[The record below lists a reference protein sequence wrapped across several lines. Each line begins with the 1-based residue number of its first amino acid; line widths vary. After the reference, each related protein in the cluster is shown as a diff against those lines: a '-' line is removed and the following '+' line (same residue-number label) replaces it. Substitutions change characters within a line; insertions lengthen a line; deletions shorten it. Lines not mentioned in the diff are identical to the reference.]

1 MIGAVSV
8 SQAFL
13 TGKSLGEGIQRLCR
27 ESDGLCL
34 AVAFWGAG
42 ASDRLRPVSGSRIL
56 CDLGSGACNPSEI
69 RALIK
74 RGCEVRTRDGMH
86 AKVYLS
92 PSAAIVSSA
101 NASANGLGLE
111 GNEVQDDLPNRPGNE
126 AGYLVT
132 EPQALASIRDWFE
145 ELWADPATSS
155 VKEST
160 LRLAE
165 AEWKRRRPARPVRR
179 LSGEIG
185 LLKAFRTDPR
195 VFDDRPFFVAH
206 TSGYGDETAD
216 SEAKDH
222 IQESGQVYTNGDGG
236 FIEGGVANWV
246 MDKKDIKKRYPP
258 GSWLIEIW
266 TGEDKDWSDPELR
279 VSAFWEFLE
288 EPNAIPLKAPGYEG
302 MVNVLTRYLTSAP
315 LSARTHL
322 KLQPEDQEA
331 LVRGF
336 QALDREVAPL
346 ALVLR
351 AAEKAR

>member
-1 MIGAVSV
+1 M
-8 SQAFL
+8 
-13 TGKSLGEGIQRLCR
+13 
-27 ESDGLCL
+27 

-42 ASDRLRPVSGSRIL
+42 ASDRLRPMSGGRIL

-74 RGCEVRTRDGMH
+74 RGYEVRTRDGMH

-92 PSAAIVSSA
+92 SSAAIVCSA

-111 GNEVQDDLPNRPGNE
+111 GNEVQDDLPHSPGNE

-132 EPQALASIRDWFE
+132 KPQVLASIRDWFE
-145 ELWADPATSS
+145 ELWADPATFAVPPSS
-155 VKEST
+155 P
-160 LRLAE
+160 LLLAAE
-165 AEWKRRRPARPVRR
+165 AEWRRRRPARPVRR

-185 LLKAFRTDPR
+185 LLEAFRTDPR
-195 VFDDRPFFVAH
+195 VFDDRPFVVAH

-222 IQESGQVYTNGDGG
+222 IEEGGQIYTNGDGG
-236 FIEGGVANWV
+236 FIEGGLANWLV
-246 MDKKDIKKRYPP
+246 HKREIKKRYPP

-266 TGEDKDWSDPELR
+266 TEGEKDWSDPELR

-288 EPNAIPLKAPGYEG
+288 TPNAVPLKAQGYED
-302 MVNVLTRYLTSAP
+302 MVNIMTRYLTSAP

-322 KLQPEDQEA
+322 KLQPEDKEA

-336 QALDREVAPL
+336 QVLDREVAPL

-351 AAEKAR
+351 AAGAAE